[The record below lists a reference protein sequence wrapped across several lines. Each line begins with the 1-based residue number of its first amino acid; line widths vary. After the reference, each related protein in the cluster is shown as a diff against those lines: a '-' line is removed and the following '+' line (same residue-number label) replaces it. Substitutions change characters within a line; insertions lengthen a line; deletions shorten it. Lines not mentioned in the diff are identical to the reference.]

1 MTLFFAAA
9 RPRGGAWAAGLLAVA
24 GLAGCSVGRLPQ
36 LEPDYYQV
44 VQTNDPALAQA
55 VAGVPRRRFYVEQ
68 PAPDTLLL
76 YRPTARKTAPG
87 PPLRYGLH
95 AGRHAVLLH
104 REFDFDIFTLPFK
117 VRPGREGVPTQ
128 LNTNF
133 NAALYLGRRL
143 DFYHL
148 NRHPLPTGRTVPL
161 IRTVG
166 VGYGLFTGLGS
177 SYITADLTHG
187 HAPTDYEGLVMH
199 SGAAVIYDAHV
210 FNVGAAV
217 GVDRLLGADADYW
230 LYQDRLWFG
239 LLFGLNLN

>member
-1 MTLFFAAA
+1 MQKTTLRRRALGCLGPALAGALAA
-9 RPRGGAWAAGLLAVA
+9 LA
-24 GLAGCSVGRLPQ
+24 LAGCTVGHLPK
-36 LEPDYYQV
+36 LDDDYYQV
-44 VQTNDPALAQA
+44 VQTNDSTLARA
-55 VAGVPRRRFYVEQ
+55 VAAVPHHRFYVEQ
-68 PAPDTLLL
+68 PVDDTLLL
-76 YRPTARKTAPG
+76 YRPAAQPA

-95 AGRHAVLLH
+95 AGRHVVLLR

-117 VRPGREGVPTQ
+117 VRPSREGVPAQ

-143 DFYHL
+143 DFFFL
-148 NRHPLPTGRTVPL
+148 NRHRAPSGRTAPL

-166 VGYGLFTGLGS
+166 IGYGLFTGLGS
-177 SYITADLTHG
+177 SAISPDLTRG
-187 HAPTDYEGLVMH
+187 HATVDYEGFVLH
-199 SGAAVIYDAHV
+199 SGAAFIYDARV

-230 LYQDRLWFG
+230 LYQQKVWVG

>member
-1 MTLFFAAA
+1 MVQKTTFPRSITRFCPLWLAA
-9 RPRGGAWAAGLLAVA
+9 LLATA
-24 GLAGCSVGRLPQ
+24 ALAGCSVGRVPQ
-36 LEPDYYQV
+36 LDADYYRL
-44 VQTNDPALAQA
+44 VQTNDSTLLRAT
-55 VAGVPRRRFYVEQ
+55 AGAPRHRFYVEQ

-76 YRPTARKTAPG
+76 YRPAAAAA

-95 AGRHAVLLH
+95 TGSHVVLLR

-117 VRPGREGVPTQ
+117 VRPGREGVPAQ

-133 NAALYLGRRL
+133 NAALYFGRRL
-143 DFYHL
+143 DFFHL
-148 NRHPLPTGRTVPL
+148 NRHRAPSGRTAPL

-166 VGYGLFTGLGS
+166 FGYGLFTGLGS
-177 SYITADLTHG
+177 SDITADLTHG
-187 HAPTDYEGLVMH
+187 HATVEYEGFVVH

-217 GVDRLLGADADYW
+217 GIDRLLGTDADYW
-230 LYQDRLWFG
+230 LYQQRLWFG